1 MSVPESLQRQVE
13 CLRLASELT
22 RLAGE
27 TSDPVLKTQFLRAA
41 GNWSAQADQD
51 IIIADGAAFAKI

>member
-41 GNWSAQADQD
+41 ANWSAQADL
-51 IIIADGAAFAKI
+51 ADGPALRKSGLTQ